1 MNVNW
6 IDVEVDSSKKSPSSP
21 EKVKNSSGFIGE
33 CRVR

>member
-1 MNVNW
+1 MNV
-6 IDVEVDSSKKSPSSP
+6 DCKVVEVDSSKKSPSSP